1 MNLKQ
6 ALILMPGLAADSVVR
21 QLSDGPTNTSY
32 LVRRGDELCVL
43 RLDKPLAKELG
54 LDRIA
59 EHDIVETASLAGIG
73 AEPLHFDADSGT
85 SLRRYL
91 PGRAWSETD
100 LHDAAKLQLLA
111 HRLRDL
117 HALPPVG
124 NTFEPGLAA
133 RRYARQLGTTE
144 AQDYAD
150 KANLILADLHY
161 EPARECLCHND
172 LVAGN
177 MVEIDVGGVVRTGAR
192 DRSGLMLIDWE
203 YAGLGDP
210 WFDLALV
217 IEHHQL
223 PDELQAGFVNAY
235 LRREVRDTE
244 MRRLTGWRRFYR
256 ALLSLWQLRLG

>member
-6 ALILMPGLAADSVVR
+6 ALILMPGLAADSVIR
-21 QLSDGPTNTSY
+21 QLSDGPTNTSW
-32 LVRRGDELCVL
+32 LVRRGAELCVL

-59 EHDIVETASLAGIG
+59 EHDIVEATSLAGIG
-73 AEPLHFDADSGT
+73 AEPVHFDADSGT

-91 PGRAWSETD
+91 PGRAWSNAD
-100 LHDAAKLQLLA
+100 LHDITKLKLLA
-111 HRLRDL
+111 GRLRDL

-124 NTFEPGLAA
+124 NQYEPGLAA
-133 RRYARQLGTTE
+133 RRYARQLGTAE

-150 KANLILADLHY
+150 RANLMLADLRY

-177 MVEIDVGGVVRTGAR
+177 MVEVDVGGVVRTGAKN
-192 DRSGLMLIDWE
+192 DSGLRLIDWE
-203 YAGLGDP
+203 YAGMGDP

-217 IEHHQL
+217 VEHHQL
-223 PDELQAGFVNAY
+223 SDELQAGFVNAY
-235 LRREVRDTE
+235 LHREVRDAE
-244 MRRLTGWRRFYR
+244 MRRLLGWRRFYR
-256 ALLSLWQLRLG
+256 ALLSLWQLRLS